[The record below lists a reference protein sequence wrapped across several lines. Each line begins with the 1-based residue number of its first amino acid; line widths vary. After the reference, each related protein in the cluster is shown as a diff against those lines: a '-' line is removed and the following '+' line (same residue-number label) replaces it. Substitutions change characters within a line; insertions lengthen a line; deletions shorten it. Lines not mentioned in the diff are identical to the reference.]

1 MCPKIK
7 KLILPDNILSIE
19 EAAFFNCP
27 NLRSI
32 EWQGRIFK
40 DPDSFNKA
48 IRLAGLP
55 PVKAWFNS

>member
-7 KLILPDNILSIE
+7 KIILPDNIFNIE

-40 DPDSFNKA
+40 DPDSFNNIIKFT
-48 IRLAGLP
+48 GLP
-55 PVKAWFNS
+55 AVKAWYNS